1 MNTKTNHS
9 DAAANVAASA
19 ATSANSQPVARGF
32 ALYIGVD
39 ADTAAANGTSLSQIA
54 AALRKTLDELVPGSG
69 AETHAAVALAPRE
82 TEGRNLDVVRA
93 ALRDPQLTKV
103 VKTEPEGQRGIRIDL
118 QRRRL
123 LADGE
128 NANLTYREFELIN
141 YLVDRQG
148 ETVSRRELIDAVW
161 ADEPDAAPN
170 DRTIDVHVRRLRSK
184 ITGYEDIIRTIRGGG
199 YRFDRHP
206 DVLVD
211 NYQI

>member
-1 MNTKTNHS
+1 MNDQPNNPPT
-9 DAAANVAASA
+9 
-19 ATSANSQPVARGF
+19 SQPVARGF
-32 ALYIGVD
+32 ALYVGID
-39 ADTAAANGTSLSQIA
+39 ADTAAANGTSLSKIA
-54 AALRKTLDELVPGSG
+54 AALRSTLDELVPGSG

-82 TEGRNLDVVRA
+82 TSGRNLDVVRA
-93 ALRDPQLTKV
+93 ALRDPQLAKV

-161 ADEPDAAPN
+161 ADEPAAAPN

-211 NYQI
+211 SYQI

>member
-1 MNTKTNHS
+1 M
-9 DAAANVAASA
+9 
-19 ATSANSQPVARGF
+19 RLG
-32 ALYIGVD
+32 L
-39 ADTAAANGTSLSQIA
+39 L
-54 AALRKTLDELVPGSG
+54 L
-69 AETHAAVALAPRE
+69 
-82 TEGRNLDVVRA
+82 
-93 ALRDPQLTKV
+93 LRDDALHLALQAA
-103 VKTEPEGQRGIRIDL
+103 QRVAVRRLDGLDALSLAL

-161 ADEPDAAPN
+161 ADEPAAAPN